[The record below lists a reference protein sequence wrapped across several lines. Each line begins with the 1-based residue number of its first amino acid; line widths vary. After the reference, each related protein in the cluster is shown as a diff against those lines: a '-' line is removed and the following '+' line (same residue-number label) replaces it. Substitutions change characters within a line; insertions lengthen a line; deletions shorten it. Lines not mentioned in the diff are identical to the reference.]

1 MPKTIIRNDERII
14 DNHSKLI
21 GYLLWF
27 FGFLGVHR
35 FYYGKQISGTIW
47 LFTGGLAGI
56 GWIVDFF
63 LIPSMDDETDIAYW
77 DGDIQYNVAWVLLV
91 LVGYL
96 GFHRLYMGKIG
107 TGILYLCTGGLF
119 GIGIIYDFWTLN
131 DQINEINVTRTK
143 SHIG

>member
-21 GYLLWF
+21 GYLFWF

-47 LFTGGLAGI
+47 LFTGGLFGI

-63 LIPSMDDETDIAYW
+63 LIPSMDDETDIVYW

>member
-21 GYLLWF
+21 GYLFWF
-27 FGFLGVHR
+27 FGFLGAHR

-47 LFTGGLAGI
+47 LFTGGLFGI

-91 LVGYL
+91 LLGYF

-107 TGILYLCTGGLF
+107 TGILYLCTGGLL
-119 GIGIIYDFWTLN
+119 GIGVIYDFWTLN